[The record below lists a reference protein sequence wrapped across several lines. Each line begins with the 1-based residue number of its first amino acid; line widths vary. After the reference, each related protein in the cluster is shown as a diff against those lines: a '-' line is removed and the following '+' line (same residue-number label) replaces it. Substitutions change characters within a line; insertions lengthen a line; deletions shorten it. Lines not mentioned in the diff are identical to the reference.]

1 MRQIIDKILNCYG
14 FSMLL
19 PRIDGEIRG
28 FLQPVTSGNKKA
40 QWDICPLGQVPE
52 GQYTYIGPAEPKIL
66 VGDELEFGGKVYL
79 FRKVETMN
87 DREGPVYCWGLCVE
101 KGGEDTWGIQL

>member
-66 VGDELEFGGKVYL
+66 VGDALEFGGKV
-79 FRKVETMN
+79 
-87 DREGPVYCWGLCVE
+87 
-101 KGGEDTWGIQL
+101 

>member
-14 FSMLL
+14 LSMLL
-19 PRIDGEIRG
+19 PRINGEVKG
-28 FLQPVTSGNKKA
+28 FLQPVTSGSKKT
-40 QWDICPLGQVPE
+40 QRDICPLGQVPE
-52 GQYTYIGPAEPKIL
+52 GQYTYIGPAEPEIE

-87 DREGPVYCWGLCVE
+87 DPQGPVYCWGLCIE
-101 KGGEDTWGIQL
+101 KGGEDTWGE